1 MTSAQRLLNAEKQ
14 FSELADQLQNLKSA
28 AQAIEQAGHATDQMR
43 ALAESAIATASS
55 LGAKISETADILQKQ
70 NIPERLLE
78 KEARLNSKFI
88 EIKAA
93 VSEVDQKA
101 IAAASSLGEKIGLT
115 TDIIQKQNIPER
127 LLEKEARLN
136 SKFTEI
142 KVAVSEVDQKATA
155 TASSLGEK
163 IGQTTDILQKQNIPE
178 RLLEKE
184 ARLNAKFLDVKTA
197 VSAVDQKAEGL
208 QGQKMPER
216 LAATESRLLAKSDE
230 SSVQLVKYL
239 RIIILLQ
246 FLFTVGIAYLFLKFR
261 S

>member
-78 KEARLNSKFI
+78 KEARLNSKFT

-101 IAAASSLGEKIGLT
+101 SAAASSLGEKIGLT

-127 LLEKEARLN
+127 LLEKE
-136 SKFTEI
+136 S
-142 KVAVSEVDQKATA
+142 
-155 TASSLGEK
+155 
-163 IGQTTDILQKQNIPE
+163 
-178 RLLEKE
+178 
-184 ARLNAKFLDVKTA
+184 RLNAKFLDVKTVVLA
-197 VSAVDQKAEGL
+197 ADQKAEVL

-216 LAATESRLLAKSDE
+216 LASTEARLLAKSDE
-230 SSVQLVKYL
+230 SSVQVVKYL

-246 FLFTVGIAYLFLKFR
+246 FLFTVGLAYVFIKFR

>member
-78 KEARLNSKFI
+78 KES
-88 EIKAA
+88 
-93 VSEVDQKA
+93 
-101 IAAASSLGEKIGLT
+101 
-115 TDIIQKQNIPER
+115 
-127 LLEKEARLN
+127 
-136 SKFTEI
+136 
-142 KVAVSEVDQKATA
+142 
-155 TASSLGEK
+155 
-163 IGQTTDILQKQNIPE
+163 
-178 RLLEKE
+178 
-184 ARLNAKFLDVKTA
+184 RLNAKFLDVKTVVLA
-197 VSAVDQKAEGL
+197 ADQKAEVL

-216 LAATESRLLAKSDE
+216 LASTEARLLAKSDE
-230 SSVQLVKYL
+230 SSVQVVKYL

-246 FLFTVGIAYLFLKFR
+246 FLFTVGLAYVFIKFR